1 MAGKALGRKILTA
14 GMGIGNR
21 GGTMASVELRPG
33 DTLNIIWSSVQDTP
47 LGVKEVESKF
57 AYSYDELLARLKA
70 KGRAGKS
77 RRSGT
82 SGARF
87 SRVVALAANAMK
99 KGKWSTGADIDRD
112 EVFNKLMSRFGEL
125 DATEYGNITGNAK
138 QSLVA
143 LYQNKNI
150 LKGNQRKDLKDAID
164 AIGLGDQV

>member
-1 MAGKALGRKILTA
+1 
-14 GMGIGNR
+14 
-21 GGTMASVELRPG
+21 MASVELRPG

-57 AYSYDELLARLKA
+57 AYSYDELLTRLKA

-87 SRVVALAANAMK
+87 SRVVALAANAMR

-112 EVFNKLMSRFGEL
+112 EVFTKLMSRFAEL

-138 QSLVA
+138 QSLIA
-143 LYQNKNI
+143 LYQSKAI
-150 LKGNQRKDLKDAID
+150 LKGNQRKDLKDAIE
-164 AIGLGDQV
+164 AIGLGDKL

>member
-1 MAGKALGRKILTA
+1 
-14 GMGIGNR
+14 
-21 GGTMASVELRPG
+21 MASVELRPG

-57 AYSYDELLARLKA
+57 AYSYDELLLRLKA

-87 SRVVALAANAMK
+87 SRIVALATNALR

-112 EVFNKLMSRFGEL
+112 EVFAKLMKKFGEL
-125 DATEYGNITGNAK
+125 DQVEYANITGNAK

-143 LYQNKNI
+143 LY
-150 LKGNQRKDLKDAID
+150 
-164 AIGLGDQV
+164 LGKTA

>member
-1 MAGKALGRKILTA
+1 
-14 GMGIGNR
+14 
-21 GGTMASVELRPG
+21 MASVELRPG

-57 AYSYDELLARLKA
+57 AYSYDELLTKLKA

-82 SGARF
+82 NGARF
-87 SRVVALAANAMK
+87 SRVVALATNAMR

-112 EVFNKLMSRFGEL
+112 EVFNKLMSKFNEL
-125 DATEYGNITGNAK
+125 DGSEYANITGNAK

-143 LYQNKNI
+143 LFSNKTV
-150 LKGNQRKDLKDAID
+150 LKPNQKKDLKDAIE
-164 AIGLGDQV
+164 AIGLGDKI